1 VQPNEN
7 VTIEDLIN
15 EAWTKHDQAEEAG
28 DMQVAT
34 YYKDLAF
41 KLLEKLP
48 QNQIHLR
55 IKQ

>member
-1 VQPNEN
+1 MQPNQN

-15 EAWTKHDQAEEAG
+15 EAWARHDQAEEAG
-28 DMQVAT
+28 DIQEAT
-34 YYKDLAF
+34 RLKNLAF
-41 KLLEKLP
+41 QLLEKLP